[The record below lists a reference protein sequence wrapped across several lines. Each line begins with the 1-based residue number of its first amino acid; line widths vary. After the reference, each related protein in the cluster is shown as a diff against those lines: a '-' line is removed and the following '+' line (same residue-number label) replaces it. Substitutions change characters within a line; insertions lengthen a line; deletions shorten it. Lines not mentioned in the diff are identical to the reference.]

1 MRSRTEVGAEVRA
14 RSRTAAV
21 AAALALA
28 VLALSG
34 CGYALVGRGSNLP
47 ADVRSVYLKPIE
59 NRTPRQTVEQ
69 ILTRAIADEMV
80 KRQRFKLTASREG
93 ADAELSGAVIG
104 FGATPVTFDQ
114 AGRATSYE
122 ITLTA
127 QIAFK
132 RISDDKVLWRNNHYA
147 YSESYPVDPSGS
159 AYFDRENQAI
169 ESAAKRFSQSMVSDL
184 LEGF

>member
-1 MRSRTEVGAEVRA
+1 MRSRCFSTLFPAAAGLTLLA
-14 RSRTAAV
+14 AAV
-21 AAALALA
+21 A
-28 VLALSG
+28 G

-47 ADVRSVYLKPIE
+47 ADIKSVYLKPIE

-69 ILTRAIADEMV
+69 ILTRAIADEVV

-93 ADAELSGAVIG
+93 ADAELSGAVTG

-122 ITLTA
+122 ISLTA
-127 QIAFK
+127 SIVFK
-132 RISDDKVLWRNNHYA
+132 RISDDKVLWKNNRYT

-169 ESAAKRFSQSMVSDL
+169 ESAAKRFSQSMISDL